1 MWSKKN
7 GKYVA
12 RCIKGY
18 RLVKKPGKRAECEKK
33 GGNANSGHNR
43 LNKKY
48 DRHLIWTADDVRC
61 GKGKFWHKKN
71 KVHCSKP

>member
-48 DRHLIWTADDVRC
+48 DRHLIWTADGVRC